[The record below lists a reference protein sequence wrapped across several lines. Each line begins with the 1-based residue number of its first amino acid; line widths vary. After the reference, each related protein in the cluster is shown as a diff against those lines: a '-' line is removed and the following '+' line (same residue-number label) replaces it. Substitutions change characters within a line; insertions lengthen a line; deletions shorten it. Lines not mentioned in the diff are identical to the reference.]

1 MKQFYKFINFTVRW
15 ISSNLAIPVWA
26 CGHIALSIHYNI
38 LKDIEIIIS
47 SLGMNILVSIG
58 FWLEWKEHKKNSLK

>member
-1 MKQFYKFINFTVRW
+1 MIKFVKYTIRW
-15 ISSNLAIPVWA
+15 IASNLAIPVWVV
-26 CGHIALSIHYNI
+26 GHVAISIHYNI

-58 FWLEWKEHKKNSLK
+58 FWLEWIEYKNSLK

>member
-1 MKQFYKFINFTVRW
+1 MKNFLNYTIKW
-15 ISSNLAIPVWA
+15 ISSNLAIPVWTF
-26 CGHIALSIHYNI
+26 GHIALSIHYTI
-38 LKDIEIIIS
+38 LQDIHIILS